1 MKQPVRIA
9 VTGAAGNIS
18 YSLLFKI
25 ASGEMLEPRSAGN
38 PATGRDSSSYGQAE
52 RRCHGAGRLCIP
64 TDSRHHP
71 ARQPIPKVSRVFIT
85 PC

>member
-25 ASGEMLEPRSAGN
+25 AAGEIAGAGSACYS
-38 PATGRDSSSYGQAE
+38 ATGRNPTGHEQAAW
-52 RRCHGAGRLCIP
+52 RSHG
-64 TDSRHHP
+64 T
-71 ARQPIPKVSRVFIT
+71 
-85 PC
+85 